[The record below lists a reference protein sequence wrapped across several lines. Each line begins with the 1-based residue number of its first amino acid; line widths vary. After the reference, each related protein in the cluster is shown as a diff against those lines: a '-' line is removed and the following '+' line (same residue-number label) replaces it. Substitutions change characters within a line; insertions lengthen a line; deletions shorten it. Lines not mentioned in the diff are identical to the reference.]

1 MSSIPSNINEIMQ
14 SIMRDSIAYVNR
26 FEVEIFPPSGI
37 ASGLTPFLSKSLTL
51 RCNSVSIPGRSLTTQ
66 NYRFYGPQRQMPYE
80 PLYSGDLAISYILS
94 SDLRERVFFENWL
107 NGICDP
113 QNYKFSF
120 YYEYATTMQIR
131 MLDKTDT
138 VVYTAVVE
146 EVYPKQIGEIM
157 MGYEKDNEMATQDI
171 TLAYRKYTPLF
182 SSNSAV
188 LSPPSPL
195 PQPSQPN
202 PNQANPVF
210 NGFIPPI
217 FANPRDQGPRQWF
230 ERDPQTGRILRRGID
245 GSVNGVI
252 NGRP

>member
-1 MSSIPSNINEIMQ
+1 MANIPSNINEMMQ
-14 SIMRDSIAYVNR
+14 NIYRDSIAYTNR

-37 ASGLTPFLSKSLTL
+37 NTGLSPLLSKSLTL

-80 PLYSGDLAISYILS
+80 PLYSGDLALSYVLS

-107 NGICDP
+107 DGICNP

-120 YYEYATTMQIR
+120 YAEYTTTMQIR

-146 EVYPKQIGEIM
+146 EVYPKQVGEIM

-171 TLAYRKYTPLF
+171 TLAYRKYTPIY
-182 SSNSAV
+182 SNNSAP
-188 LSPPSPL
+188 LPSPSL
-195 PQPSQPN
+195 SPQPSQPN
-202 PNQANPVF
+202 PNEFSPIPNQYF
-210 NGFIPPI
+210 PPI
-217 FANPRDQGPRQWF
+217 YANPRDQGPRQWF
-230 ERDPQTGRILRRGID
+230 ERDPSTGKIIRRGID